1 MNVSARMRVPF
12 VLAMSNVRKHIH
24 SDLSQKFTGMFDSG
38 HTYPPLLFIQQA
50 DRQDVFRKVIK
61 RLSGQGGTDMSAA
74 YAKID
79 RLMFEPSVSLKEN
92 SNDEALILELDA
104 FWKKYGDKLSKKLL
118 VSVEDP
124 QILLEKENYPEFA
137 EYLEIVGGE
146 YGNTKFDGTEIDC
159 GTYEVGSANW
169 SLAAPGA
176 FVRQFKVQAGHGG
189 LNSELEQYLFGTFK
203 QSLNKIR
210 ETKYDDDA
218 NRDREIKKRLF
229 REYHLNFEQ
238 YIHTRLG
245 SDKLAEDPNRRGSPK
260 FANEPYM
267 RQLTGEFGFTAKIP
281 DEAVFEG
288 AKYEAWLESD
298 FNRFLSIKSAKK
310 YGSEVATSIDGIIDR
325 NLFDDGNVGNDDD
338 FFDV

>member
-1 MNVSARMRVPF
+1 
-12 VLAMSNVRKHIH
+12 
-24 SDLSQKFTGMFDSG
+24 
-38 HTYPPLLFIQQA
+38 
-50 DRQDVFRKVIK
+50 
-61 RLSGQGGTDMSAA
+61 MSAA
-74 YAKID
+74 FSKIEK
-79 RLMFEPSVSLKEN
+79 LMFEPSVSLKEK
-92 SNDEALILELDA
+92 SNDELLILELDA

-137 EYLEIVGGE
+137 EYLEIVGGGC
-146 YGNTKFDGTEIDC
+146 GNTKFDGTEINC

-169 SLAAPGA
+169 SLAAPGT
-176 FVRQFKVQAGHGG
+176 FVRQFKVQAGHGA

-267 RQLTGEFGFTAKIP
+267 RQLTDEFGFTAKIP

-288 AKYEAWLESD
+288 TKYEAWLESD

-310 YGSEVATSIDGIIDR
+310 FGNEVATNVDGIIDR
-325 NLFDDGNVGNDDD
+325 NLFDDDDD
-338 FFDV
+338 EEGGDGEEGG